1 MVGASM
7 LSEREAVSI
16 RPWKNGATPPDA
28 APKVNLCVPL
38 RSNRARKGSAATPC
52 EETLLAELARD
63 AVAVPTVEID
73 RGERA
78 AVSRGERQ
86 LNALSGRSKTVRRPQ
101 AKRGARSVGATEADG
116 TGMGQDTPLRDAGPA
131 ILRL

>member
-38 RSNRARKGSAATPC
+38 RSTRARKGSAATPC

-63 AVAVPTVEID
+63 AAVPTVEVD
-73 RGERA
+73 SGERA

-116 TGMGQDTPLRDAGPA
+116 TGMGQATPLRDAGPA